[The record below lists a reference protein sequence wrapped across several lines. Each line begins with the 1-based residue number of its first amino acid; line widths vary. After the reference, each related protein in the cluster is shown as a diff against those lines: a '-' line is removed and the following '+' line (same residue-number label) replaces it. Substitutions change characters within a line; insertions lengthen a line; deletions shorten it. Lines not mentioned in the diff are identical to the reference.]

1 MPDCAKHR
9 ANSNF
14 QLIMANQEEVVVSK
28 AITLRG
34 VRINF
39 QTNSLT
45 NNNVKPKQ
53 VILKMKEVGLLEALN
68 HPMIQGG
75 AHTSQEIVE
84 EAATIKVVNPADI
97 RHQNRMKTIRIP
109 SQLKIQTRREIL
121 LSRFSFRG
129 LERTRVSCL
138 TRGLRWTERIWLK
151 NVIEWESHLAA
162 SILKTFRTCLNN
174 LRKSKLRL
182 RQKVHSKIQQA
193 AKVHSRLR

>member
-14 QLIMANQEEVVVSK
+14 QLIIANQEEVVVSK
-28 AITLRG
+28 AINLRG

-53 VILKMKEVGLLEALN
+53 VILKMKEVGLLVALN
-68 HPMIQGG
+68 HPMIQEG
-75 AHTSQEIVE
+75 AHTTQEKVE

-109 SQLKIQTRREIL
+109 SQL
-121 LSRFSFRG
+121 
-129 LERTRVSCL
+129 
-138 TRGLRWTERIWLK
+138 
-151 NVIEWESHLAA
+151 
-162 SILKTFRTCLNN
+162 
-174 LRKSKLRL
+174 
-182 RQKVHSKIQQA
+182 
-193 AKVHSRLR
+193 